1 MKHLWLGLLA
11 LSASPA
17 LAHEGVHM
25 HPHDAS
31 LTPVLMAA
39 GALAIVAGLLV
50 ARRLS

>member
-11 LSASPA
+11 LSVSPA

-31 LTPVLMAA
+31 LTPVLMVA